1 MKKNILSII
10 ALICAAVSLAVS
22 LLSFVGSPNAPV
34 DYSARL
40 QELADQ
46 NKALQ
51 AQLDALSAQL
61 ANTPRREGL
70 ADWSLTAAAWESRE
84 GASVTLF
91 ATPDEIAEGMT
102 ASFSVRLE
110 GQEMVNIP
118 CDLEDQTFTA
128 TADLSAADG
137 YSFYCILT
145 DAQGKK
151 QQFALSTPENP
162 VEDIPVYLET
172 SLSAYCNLIVDSWLD
187 TEEAVTIT
195 AGYVQVQLPRL
206 SLSDSLAAENAELV
220 LLRNDQELH
229 RQEVALE
236 AGEGDR
242 SLEAKLTDTKLPL
255 PAMENDDYLDLRLEV
270 TLSDGT
276 VLSTSGASW
285 FKTAE
290 GLFLVVG

>member
-1 MKKNILSII
+1 MKKNILPII
-10 ALICAAVSLAVS
+10 AVLLAAISLVVSALAFLEVK
-22 LLSFVGSPNAPV
+22 NAPEAV
-34 DYSARL
+34 QTTDANERI
-40 QELADQ
+40 QQ
-46 NKALQ
+46 LQ
-51 AQLDALSAQL
+51 AQIDALSAQL

-70 ADWSLTAAAWESRE
+70 ADWSLTATAWESRE

-91 ATPDEIAEGMT
+91 ATPDEVTEGMT

-137 YSFYCILT
+137 YSYYCILM

-187 TEEAVTIT
+187 TEDTITVT

-206 SLSDSLAAENAELV
+206 SLSDNLLAENAELV
-220 LLRNDQELH
+220 LLCNDQELH
-229 RQEVALE
+229 RQEISLDP
-236 AGEGDR
+236 GEGDH
-242 SLEAKLTDTKLPL
+242 SLEATLTDTEFPL

-270 TLSDGT
+270 TLSDGSLLT
-276 VLSTSGASW
+276 ASGASW

>member
-1 MKKNILSII
+1 MKKNILSVI

-110 GQEMVNIP
+110 GQELVNIP
-118 CDLEDQTFTA
+118 CELEDQTFTA

-137 YSFYCILT
+137 YSYYCILL

-187 TEEAVTIT
+187 TDDAITVT

-206 SLSDSLAAENAELV
+206 SLSDDLLVQQAELV
-220 LLRNDQELH
+220 LQCNDEEIQ
-229 RQEVALE
+229 RQEVTLE
-236 AGEGDR
+236 AGEGNQ
-242 SLEAKLTDTKLPL
+242 SFEATLTDTKLPL
-255 PAMENDDYLDLRLEV
+255 PPMENDDYLDLRLEV
-270 TLSDGT
+270 TLSDGSSLT
-276 VLSTSGASW
+276 TSGASW